1 MNKASN
7 PVSGVQL
14 LEIAAERDG
23 QRIDN
28 FLISELKGLPRSRIY
43 RLLRKGEIR
52 VNKKRTKP
60 TYRIQA
66 GDIVRLPPLQ
76 RAAERERPTEL
87 NPQL

>member
-7 PVSGVQL
+7 SFSGVRL

-28 FLISELKGLPRSRIY
+28 FLITELKDLPKSRIY

-60 TYRIQA
+60 TYRVQA

-76 RAAERERPTEL
+76 RAAARDRDA
-87 NPQL
+87 